1 MIRAVI
7 ICLCLGAAISAKG
20 VQNPPYD
27 VYGYLADSDDNPPLN
42 YTKVCEPGRE
52 GESKATYV
60 EIGVYFPIFRTGVA
74 QEFSG
79 DLEIP
84 AYIDGLPVRKIHQG
98 AFSCCSNLKSIS
110 IPSTVREIGDLAFAD
125 CLSLTNVVFASGV
138 SRVGDSVFSNCVSL
152 TKVRFP
158 KTLSWLGRGSFQGC
172 VSLTDVYFDGNA
184 PRLPGNEASA
194 KSVLGEGIY
203 KRVGYCER
211 FKVHINRDSYGWI
224 SPYEKGVPEKW
235 PVDYGYDQAHE
246 TVVEIGETKPSEETG
261 FVTIITEIKGGAVA
275 IPEMWTQQF
284 PRYVTL
290 YGNEFTVS
298 LTKPTGK
305 KDADGNSMLVWQDY
319 VAGTDPT
326 DVNDQF
332 KANIEVIEGEPVITV
347 YPKLSDAE
355 VAKRKYTIFGRESLR
370 TGAWTEVKTGDER
383 LYNFFK
389 VTVEMR

>member
-1 MIRAVI
+1 MIRVVVT
-7 ICLCLGAAISAKG
+7 CLCLGVGISAEG
-20 VQNPPYD
+20 IQYPPYD
-27 VYGYLADSDDNPPLN
+27 VYGYFAESSDNPPLN

-52 GESKATYV
+52 GEDKASYV
-60 EIGVYFPIFRTGVA
+60 EIGVYFPIFRTGVT

-98 AFSCCSNLKSIS
+98 AFSCCLNLKSIS
-110 IPSTVREIGDLAFAD
+110 IPSTVREIGDFAFAE
-125 CLSLTNVVFASGV
+125 CLSLTNVLFASGV
-138 SRVGDSVFSNCVSL
+138 SRVGDSAFSNCVSL
-152 TKVRFP
+152 TKVHFP

-184 PRLPGNEASA
+184 PRIPGAEASA

-211 FKVHINRDSYGWI
+211 FKVHIKRDSFGWI
-224 SPYEKGVPEKW
+224 SPHEKGVPEKW

-246 TVVEIGETKPSEETG
+246 TVAETEGTILPEETG

-275 IPEMWTQQF
+275 IPETWARQF
-284 PRYVTL
+284 PRYAAQ
-290 YGNEFTVS
+290 YGNEFAMS

-305 KDADGNSMLVWQDY
+305 KDANGNDMLVWQDY

-332 KANIEVIEGEPVITV
+332 KANIEVINGDPVISV
-347 YPKLSDAE
+347 CPKLSDVE
-355 VAKRKYTIFGRESLR
+355 EAKRKYTIFGRESLR
-370 TGAWTEVKTGDER
+370 AGAWIEVKKGDEC